1 MPVGKDKTSIA
12 TVVPI
17 KLKKRLE
24 SIASQ
29 KKWTLSQTVKECLE
43 IFIDQLEK
51 ELGVE
56 TQTTPKK
63 PQKTANKPEKQTK
76 SPKSAAPQ

>member
-1 MPVGKDKTSIA
+1 MSEMPVGKDKTSIA
-12 TVVPI
+12 TVVPV

-43 IFIDQLEK
+43 LFIDQLEN

-56 TQTTPKK
+56 TQATPKK
-63 PQKTANKPEKQTK
+63 RTKSVEKPEK
-76 SPKSAAPQ
+76 

>member
-24 SIASQ
+24 TIASQ

-43 IFIDQLEK
+43 LFIDQLEN

-56 TQTTPKK
+56 TEATPKK
-63 PQKTANKPEKQTK
+63 RVKKTVNVEE
-76 SPKSAAPQ
+76 